1 MKSQAF
7 ARMAIFPPESFR
19 GVGDLFACGKASIH
33 APARSGGTCFNI
45 SAATTGGDK
54 CADMP

>member
-7 ARMAIFPPESFR
+7 ARMGDISIT
-19 GVGDLFACGKASIH
+19 VGDLFACGKASIH
-33 APARSGGTCFNI
+33 APARSGGTCFKI

-54 CADMP
+54 CTDMP